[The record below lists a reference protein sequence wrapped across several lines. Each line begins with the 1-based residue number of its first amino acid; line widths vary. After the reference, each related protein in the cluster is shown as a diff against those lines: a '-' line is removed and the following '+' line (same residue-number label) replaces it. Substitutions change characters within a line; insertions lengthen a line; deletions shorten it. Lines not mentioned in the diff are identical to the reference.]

1 MSCRVLSLPPELV
14 GLVVQELAEQTK
26 SRAALRCAS
35 LIARVW
41 RVPSQSALFSRFSFC
56 AESSDAMQIPRL
68 LFMSMKPSLAHSV
81 TSLTISPRLIP
92 LEDIV
97 RWVPLVFTRV
107 RTLHLGM
114 HPRHERSMDHIPDEI
129 YSLLCLPKL
138 FPRLQKLR
146 YYEPYSPPGKQMLQP
161 LPLGILD
168 LPHLTC
174 LELRSNPDVPLDIL
188 QAISGTRV
196 AKSIQEIRLQTN
208 GFTNIHGVF
217 ASFVNLRRLELSF
230 VWVPRFSEPIDSQ
243 GVHGT
248 YIALL
253 SYSLDLALITELQ
266 VLLLEPSRI
275 WTT

>member
-1 MSCRVLSLPPELV
+1 
-14 GLVVQELAEQTK
+14 
-26 SRAALRCAS
+26 
-35 LIARVW
+35 
-41 RVPSQSALFSRFSFC
+41 
-56 AESSDAMQIPRL
+56 
-68 LFMSMKPSLAHSV
+68 
-81 TSLTISPRLIP
+81 
-92 LEDIV
+92 
-97 RWVPLVFTRV
+97 
-107 RTLHLGM
+107 
-114 HPRHERSMDHIPDEI
+114 MDHIPDEI

-208 GFTNIHGVF
+208 GFTNIQGVF

-243 GVHGT
+243 GVHSA

-253 SYSLDLALITELQ
+253 SYSLHGAHHRTPGTSLGALKNLDDLTVVLPGTPSGVSLLRSIFKDVDLPALHDLVIAFVLVHTGFGIEVLETGTLVFHPFVDSEDPSIHVPIFSKSLSQQLMRLSIFMKGSRGEKVVFRHPQAFGELFGSA
-266 VLLLEPSRI
+266 SRNCNVFADFGVP
-275 WTT
+275 